1 MKSNTKLQ
9 VRVISPWFGK
19 LETEEAFFSVD
30 LPAEKAD
37 ALLCQWA
44 PSEEL
49 FAFPRRKAWFCCE
62 PQVMF
67 RSIEGGT
74 WPAIRARLAS
84 HEFLCHN
91 HPDPRWRVPHMTHWA
106 PLAVNH
112 RAERKDKAVA
122 VVSNHAA
129 LLGGGTVTKAIAT
142 AS

>member
-1 MKSNTKLQ
+1 M
-9 VRVISPWFGK
+9 ISPWFGK
-19 LETEEAFFSVD
+19 LETEEAFFPLISRR
-30 LPAEKAD
+30 KGG
-37 ALLCQWA
+37 LLCQWA

-91 HPDPRWRVPHMTHWA
+91 HPDPRWRVPHITHRA
-106 PLAVNH
+106 PLAGNH
-112 RAERKDKAVA
+112 RAARYDKAVA
-122 VVSNHAA
+122 GVSIHAA
-129 LLGGGTVTKAIAT
+129 LQGGTVTKLSQPLRDAPLVDLYGRAG
-142 AS
+142 